1 MRGCFAL
8 LSMTRWEHV
17 EHDKSEDVIPSTS
30 EESNA
35 CQQTLSRI
43 QMVIGF
49 DARVVQF
56 FGEISTYSRELTRAV
71 AKALPEGSV
80 TC

>member
-1 MRGCFAL
+1 MHWMLHF
-8 LSMTRWEHV
+8 V
-17 EHDKSEDVIPSTS
+17 QHDKSEDVIPSTS

-56 FGEISTYSRELTRAV
+56 FGEISTYLRKLLGRWQ
-71 AKALPEGSV
+71 KPCQKGQ
-80 TC
+80 

>member
-1 MRGCFAL
+1 
-8 LSMTRWEHV
+8 
-17 EHDKSEDVIPSTS
+17 
-30 EESNA
+30 
-35 CQQTLSRI
+35 
-43 QMVIGF
+43 MVIGF

-56 FGEISTYSRELTRAV
+56 FGEISTYSRKLTRAV

>member
-1 MRGCFAL
+1 MLRFAQHD
-8 LSMTRWEHV
+8 RREHV
-17 EHDKSEDVIPSTS
+17 QHDKSEDVIPSTS

-56 FGEISTYSRELTRAV
+56 FGEISTYLRELTRAV